1 MVDSVAQRWLEGALT
16 TLRRMAQGKMRKAA
30 DERFVDAIIES
41 ESYDSVKDADSNV
54 SDRDARTRRDHFA
67 SGQVE
72 PIEAGA
78 EVLTV
83 AQMRTM
89 AGVKARN
96 SRYW

>member
-1 MVDSVAQRWLEGALT
+1 MVNSVAQRSLEGTLT

-30 DERFVDAIIES
+30 DERFVTPLIEG
-41 ESYDSVKDADSNV
+41 ESYHSVKDADGSM
-54 SDRDARTRRDHFA
+54 SADARTRRDHFA

-83 AQMRTM
+83 AQMRTI